1 MSDTETTPSDPR
13 DNCPECGERGRFDLG
28 TVQTPACR
36 TMKRPAWCGDCQE
49 LQPVAVDSLGFWECQ
64 TCGCPTECGGC
75 GHTMTDD
82 HECDE
87 VPA

>member
-28 TVQTPACR
+28 TVQT
-36 TMKRPAWCGDCQE
+36 
-49 LQPVAVDSLGFWECQ
+49 
-64 TCGCPTECGGC
+64 CGCPTECGDC

-82 HECDE
+82 HECE
-87 VPA
+87 VVA